1 MSLGFNSRF
10 ADNAT
15 VKRMWTTGG
24 YAQQLVK
31 RHLLEIALAPELL
44 PGTDLEIPNIV
55 EPHKDKL
62 TMSFLTQKKS
72 TDAHAGFLGIAISF
86 PVKMPVYS
94 GRVEKLTSRWEKW
107 LGLPYSRWTIG
118 KSKVRGCSM
127 LYLFFGMQ
135 RSHLDEAEEQE

>member
-24 YAQQLVK
+24 YAQQLVH
-31 RHLLEIALAPELL
+31 RHLLEVALAPDLIPAIL
-44 PGTDLEIPNIV
+44 PMPSII

-62 TMSFLTQKKS
+62 TLSFLTVKKS
-72 TDAHAGFLGIAISF
+72 TDVHAGFLGIAISC

-107 LGLPYSRWTIG
+107 LGLPYSRWNIG
-118 KSKVRGCSM
+118 KSKIRDCSM

-135 RSHLDEAEEQE
+135 RSDLDEADEG

>member
-1 MSLGFNSRF
+1 
-10 ADNAT
+10 
-15 VKRMWTTGG
+15 MWTTAG

-31 RHLLEIALAPELL
+31 RHLLEIALAPDLIPATIEGHTL
-44 PGTDLEIPNIV
+44 PMPSIIED
-55 EPHKDKL
+55 HKDKL
-62 TMSFLTQKKS
+62 KLDFLTQKKS

-107 LGLPYSRWTIG
+107 LGLPYSRWNIG
-118 KSKVRGCSM
+118 KSKIRGCSM

-135 RSHLDEAEEQE
+135 RNDLDEADKEEG